1 MATTTELKPSGTA
14 HILLDDRGRGWIEGT
29 RVRVDQVV
37 ADVIGPEKM
46 TPERII
52 EEYPDS
58 GLTLENIAAAM
69 AWYRDHQAEVDAE
82 FERVRRMVE
91 AGRAQQLNSPLI
103 QRARAMKAAR
113 EGLNGQ
119 GPP

>member
-1 MATTTELKPSGTA
+1 MPKSSELKPSGTA
-14 HILLDDRGRGWIEGT
+14 HIFLDDRGRGWVAGT

-46 TPERII
+46 TPERIV

-69 AWYRDHQAEVDAE
+69 GWYHDHQAEMDEE
-82 FERVRRMVE
+82 FSRELAAVE
-91 AGRAQQLNSPLI
+91 AARED
-103 QRARAMKAAR
+103 QRKRPQYQKILALKAAR
-113 EGLNGQ
+113 DAAGDAT
-119 GPP
+119 

>member
-1 MATTTELKPSGTA
+1 MATTTELKPSGMA

-46 TPERII
+46 TPERVI

-69 AWYRDHQAEVDAE
+69 AWYRDHQAEMDDQFARE
-82 FERVRRMVE
+82 LAMVE
-91 AGRAQQLNSPLI
+91 AARED
-103 QRARAMKAAR
+103 QRKRPQFQKILALKAAR
-113 EGLNGQ
+113 EAAGGRPQ
-119 GPP
+119 D